1 MGLFEFLKKNKTDQN
16 TNQCDICAP
25 STETQSTD
33 TINPSDKSNVDDIK
47 LENGLNKSWS
57 VISAAK

>member
-16 TNQCDICAP
+16 TNQCDISAP

-33 TINPSDKSNVDDIK
+33 TINPSDKSNIDDIK
-47 LENGLNKSWS
+47 IEKVLRR
-57 VISAAK
+57 